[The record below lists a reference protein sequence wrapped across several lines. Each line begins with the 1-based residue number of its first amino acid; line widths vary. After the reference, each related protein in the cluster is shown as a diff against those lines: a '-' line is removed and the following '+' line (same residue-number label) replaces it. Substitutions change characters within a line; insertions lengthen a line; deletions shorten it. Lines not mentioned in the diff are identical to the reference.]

1 MTDNKITQ
9 DSLECLIENERI
21 CREHCLELMANIPP
35 CASKFFQ
42 ARRNGDTQT
51 ALNWQKSTEK
61 AKAEAAE
68 RIGHYRMHSDN
79 LLEALNRDLDYIAAE
94 GLKEYRAETMQA
106 LIQAQKHRK
115 EILAD

>member
-1 MTDNKITQ
+1 
-9 DSLECLIENERI
+9 
-21 CREHCLELMANIPP
+21 
-35 CASKFFQ
+35 
-42 ARRNGDTQT
+42 
-51 ALNWQKSTEK
+51 
-61 AKAEAAE
+61 
-68 RIGHYRMHSDN
+68 MHSDN